1 MLTVGYIEFEK
12 NKFYRHKSPMVKL
25 NGCIF

>member
-1 MLTVGYIEFEK
+1 MLTFGYIEFEK
-12 NKFYRHKSPMVKL
+12 NKFKSKKSPMVKL